1 MKKLVECI
9 PNFSEGRRPEV
20 IAEIIGAIQ
29 GVAGVKILDCS
40 SDPSHNRCV
49 ITYLGEP
56 EDVKRAAFQAAARAK
71 ELIDLNNHR
80 GEHPRMG
87 AVDVIP
93 FVPIEG
99 ISMDECVEL
108 ARQLSRE
115 IAEKLDIPVYLYE
128 AAATRPERKNLADV
142 RRGEFEVLRE
152 TIVLEERKP
161 DFGPARVHPTAG
173 AVAVG
178 ARPPLIAYNI
188 NLATSDL
195 SIAKKIAKSIRGFSG
210 GYPSIKALG
219 VMLEDRNTAQVSIN
233 VCNYHEVSLAQIF
246 EAVKRE
252 AAQNGVN
259 VSGSEI
265 VGLVPQEALVDAA
278 EFYLRL
284 ENFQKDQVLENR
296 LK

>member
-1 MKKLVECI
+1 MRKLVECI

-20 IAEIIGAIQ
+20 IAEILEVIRKT
-29 GVAGVKILDCS
+29 AGVRVLDCS
-40 SDPSHNRCV
+40 SDISHNRSV
-49 ITYLGEP
+49 ITFLGSP
-56 EDVKRAAFQAAARAK
+56 DDVKSAAFQAAARAK
-71 ELIDLNNHR
+71 ELIDLNTHR

-99 ISMDECVEL
+99 VSMDECVDL
-108 ARQLSRE
+108 ARQLGSE
-115 IAEKLDIPVYLYE
+115 IADKLDIPVYLYE

-142 RRGEFEVLRE
+142 RRGEFEGLRE
-152 TIVLEERKP
+152 SIVLAERKP

-188 NLATSDL
+188 NLATSDIG
-195 SIAKKIAKSIRGFSG
+195 IAKKIAKSIRGSSG

-219 VMLEDRNTAQVSIN
+219 VMLEDRGTVQVSIN
-233 VCNYHEVSLAQIF
+233 VCNYHEVSLPRVF
-246 EAVKRE
+246 ETVKCE
-252 AAQNGVN
+252 AARYGVS

-284 ENFQKDQVLENR
+284 ENFQRDQVLENR